1 MLRLVFIVIRFFF
14 DIPGVIHAVHYQKK
28 HRDEIPLEK
37 RIDWTR
43 RLLKKATRRAR
54 VDLSISGTENLP
66 QEGGYLITPNHQG
79 MFDIVALFDAIERP
93 FKIVYKV
100 ELRKIGLVADTLDN
114 MEYQGIDRENLRQSI
129 KVIRATTKDLKAGM
143 PVVIFP
149 EGTRSKQGNSLN
161 EFKGGSFKSAI
172 DAKAPIVPCAM
183 VNCFKVLDYNSLKK
197 VHCQIH
203 FFKPIP
209 YEEYHGLSST
219 EIADR
224 VSSEIQNYINEHD

>member
-14 DIPGVIHAVHYQKK
+14 DIPSVVHAVHYQKK
-28 HRDEIPLEK
+28 HRDEIPLAK

-43 RLLKKATRRAR
+43 RLLKKATKRAR
-54 VDLSISGTENLP
+54 VDLTVSGTENLP
-66 QEGGYLITPNHQG
+66 AEGGYLITPNHQG

-172 DAKAPIVPCAM
+172 DAKVPIVPCAM
-183 VNCFKVLDYNSLKK
+183 VDCFKVLDYNSLKK

-209 YEEYHGLSST
+209 YEEYQGLSST

-224 VSSEIQNYINEHD
+224 VSAEIQNYINEHD

>member
-14 DIPGVIHAVHYQKK
+14 EIPSIVHSVHSQKK
-28 HRDEIPLEK
+28 HRDEIPLDQ
-37 RIDWTR
+37 RIEWTR
-43 RLLKKATRRAR
+43 RLLIKATRRAR
-54 VDLSISGTENLP
+54 VDLDISGTENLP
-66 QEGGYLITPNHQG
+66 QQGGYLITPNHQG
-79 MFDIVALFDAIERP
+79 LFDILALFDAIDRP

-100 ELRKIGLVADTLDN
+100 ELRKIGIVADCLDN
-114 MEYQGIDRENLRQSI
+114 MEFHGIDRENLRQSI
-129 KVIRATTKDLKAGM
+129 KVIRATTKELKEGM
-143 PVVIFP
+143 PAVIFP
-149 EGTRSKQGNSLN
+149 EGTRSKKGNTLN

-183 VNCFKVLDYNSLKK
+183 VDCFKVLDYNSLKK

-209 YEEYHGLSST
+209 YEEYKGLNST

-224 VSSEIQNYINEHD
+224 VSAQIQQYINEHD